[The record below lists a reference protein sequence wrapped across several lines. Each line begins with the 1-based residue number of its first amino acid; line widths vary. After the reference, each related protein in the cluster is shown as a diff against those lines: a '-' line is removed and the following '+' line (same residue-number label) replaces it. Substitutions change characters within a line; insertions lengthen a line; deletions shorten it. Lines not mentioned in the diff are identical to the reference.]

1 MKATPLYN
9 RRALHLPRDDAAV
22 VADLHIG
29 IEYELSLTGANIP
42 SQTAMLASRCSGLCR
57 DLDASSL
64 LIAGDLKHM
73 IAASG
78 DSTEHARMMRQE
90 RWDLRSFTQ
99 SLSER
104 NLELVKGNHDGGLY
118 ASPTL
123 AVYGSGGICRGDVA
137 IAHGH
142 AWPADEVMQCEL
154 LVMGHV
160 HPTVRL
166 RDELGFAVS
175 KPCWLRAP
183 LLEDAVLKRYPDAN
197 PEMEVVVMPAFN
209 PLSGG
214 MAVNTEGI
222 LGPMQNIVDV
232 DAARVY
238 LLDGTHLGSV
248 ASLRL

>member
-1 MKATPLYN
+1 MTSPCYG
-9 RRALHLPRDDAAV
+9 RRALHLPAIDAAV

-42 SQTAMLASRCSGLCR
+42 SQTASLAARCSELCK
-57 DLDASSL
+57 DLDAATL

-73 IAASG
+73 ITAEG
-78 DSTEHARMMRQE
+78 DSEEHDRAMRQE
-90 RWDLRSFTQ
+90 RWDLRSFLG
-99 SLSER
+99 SLSGCSV
-104 NLELVKGNHDGGLY
+104 ELVKGNHDGGLRS
-118 ASPTL
+118 SPTL
-123 AVYGSGGICRGDVA
+123 EVHDGRGIRRGDLG

-142 AWPADEVMQCEL
+142 AWPADEVMQGRV

-160 HPTVRL
+160 HPVVRL
-166 RDELGFAVS
+166 RDDLGFSTS

-183 LLEDAVLKRYPDAN
+183 LLRDAARERYPSVN
-197 PEMEVVVMPAFN
+197 PDLEVVVMPAFN
-209 PLSGG
+209 PLCGG

-222 LGPMQNIVDV
+222 LGPLHGVVDV
-232 DAARVY
+232 DAAEVY